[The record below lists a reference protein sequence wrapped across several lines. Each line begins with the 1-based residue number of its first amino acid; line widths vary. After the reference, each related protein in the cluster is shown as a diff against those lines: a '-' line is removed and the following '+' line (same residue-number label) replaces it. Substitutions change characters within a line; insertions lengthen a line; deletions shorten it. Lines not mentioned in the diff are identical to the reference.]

1 MDQIHPILL
10 NFQHN
15 EQEAYP
21 VIRKAQSY
29 GVAQR
34 GIALLTI
41 LVMVAL
47 ATILAATIAKRQTNT
62 SENTGYL
69 MRQDQSLLYA
79 KSAEAFF
86 SELLIQDSD
95 NGSSIDH
102 LQENWAKP
110 MPPFPVEDG
119 SVSGRLMDES
129 GKFNLNNL
137 VKADGSQVD
146 DSARRWF
153 EKLLQRVGLPAELS
167 QAVIDWQ
174 DVDDETTEAMGAESN
189 YYQGLDPAYLA
200 PNTKFHSVEELK
212 LVRGFE
218 GKNYDLIKP
227 YVTALPEQ
235 TKVNMNT
242 APALLLASIDPKV
255 DVKSVEQELKTK
267 QANLTYFNNVDDLWK
282 LNAFSGIDEQN
293 KTDAAALL
301 DSKSNYFTA
310 QIEVV
315 LSERKRQFTS
325 ALVRKDKQVFVYS
338 RSLSPFY

>member
-1 MDQIHPILL
+1 MKND
-10 NFQHN
+10 
-15 EQEAYP
+15 
-21 VIRKAQSY
+21 SS
-29 GVAQR
+29 QR

-62 SENTGYL
+62 AENTGYL

-95 NGSSIDH
+95 NGGNIDH

-110 MPPFPVEDG
+110 MPAFPVEDG
-119 SVSGRLMDES
+119 FISGRLLDES

-137 VKADGSQVD
+137 LKADGSVD

-174 DVDDETTEAMGAESN
+174 DADDETTGAMGAESN
-189 YYQGLDPAYLA
+189 YYQGLDPSYLA
-200 PNTKFHSVEELK
+200 SNTNFHQVEELK

-218 GKNYDLIKP
+218 GKNYDLIAP
-227 YVTALPEQ
+227 YVTALPEA
-235 TKVNMNT
+235 TKINMNT
-242 APALLLASIDPKV
+242 AAPLLLASIDPKL
-255 DVKSVEQELKTK
+255 DVKTLEQELKAK
-267 QANLTYFNNVDDLWK
+267 QAELTYFNSVEDLWK
-282 LNAFSGIDEQN
+282 LNAFSGIEPQN
-293 KTDAAALL
+293 KTDAAAWL

-315 LSERKRQFTS
+315 LSERKRQFSS
-325 ALVRKDKQVFVYS
+325 AMMRKDKQVTVYS
-338 RSLSPFY
+338 RSLAPFK

>member
-1 MDQIHPILL
+1 MKND
-10 NFQHN
+10 
-15 EQEAYP
+15 
-21 VIRKAQSY
+21 SS
-29 GVAQR
+29 QR

-62 SENTGYL
+62 AENTGYL

-110 MPPFPVEDG
+110 MPAFPVEDG
-119 SVSGRLMDES
+119 FISGRLLDES

-137 VKADGSQVD
+137 LKADGSVD

-174 DVDDETTEAMGAESN
+174 DADDETTGAMGAESN
-189 YYQGLDPAYLA
+189 YYQGLDPSYLA
-200 PNTKFHSVEELK
+200 SNTRFHQVEELK

-218 GKNYDLIKP
+218 GKNYDLIAP
-227 YVTALPEQ
+227 YVTALPEA
-235 TKVNMNT
+235 TKINMNT
-242 APALLLASIDPKV
+242 AAPLLLASIDPKL
-255 DVKSVEQELKTK
+255 DVKTLEQELKAK
-267 QANLTYFNNVDDLWK
+267 QAELAYFNSVEDLWK
-282 LNAFSGIDEQN
+282 LNAFSGIEPQN
-293 KTDAAALL
+293 KTDAAAWL

-315 LSERKRQFTS
+315 LSERKRQFSS
-325 ALVRKDKQVFVYS
+325 AMMRKDKQVTVYS
-338 RSLSPFY
+338 RSLAPFNTVVPAP

>member
-1 MDQIHPILL
+1 MIAMKND
-10 NFQHN
+10 
-15 EQEAYP
+15 
-21 VIRKAQSY
+21 SS
-29 GVAQR
+29 QR

-62 SENTGYL
+62 AENTGYL

-110 MPPFPVEDG
+110 MPAFPVEDG
-119 SVSGRLMDES
+119 FISGRLLDES

-137 VKADGSQVD
+137 LKADGSVD

-174 DVDDETTEAMGAESN
+174 DADDETTGAMGAESN
-189 YYQGLDPAYLA
+189 YYQGLDPSYLA
-200 PNTKFHSVEELK
+200 SNTKFHQVEELK

-218 GKNYDLIKP
+218 GKNYDLIAP
-227 YVTALPEQ
+227 YVTALPEA
-235 TKVNMNT
+235 TKINMNT
-242 APALLLASIDPKV
+242 AAPLLLASIDPKL
-255 DVKSVEQELKTK
+255 DVKTLEQELKAK
-267 QANLTYFNNVDDLWK
+267 QAELAYFNSVEDLWK
-282 LNAFSGIDEQN
+282 LNAFSGIEPQN
-293 KTDAAALL
+293 KTDAAAWL

-315 LSERKRQFTS
+315 LSERKRQFSS
-325 ALVRKDKQVFVYS
+325 AMMRKDKQVTVYS
-338 RSLSPFY
+338 RSLAPFNTVVPAP

>member
-1 MDQIHPILL
+1 M
-10 NFQHN
+10 
-15 EQEAYP
+15 
-21 VIRKAQSY
+21 IRKARSY
-29 GVAQR
+29 GVAQS

-69 MRQDQSLLYA
+69 MRQNQSLLYA

-95 NGSSIDH
+95 NGGTIDH

-119 SVSGRLMDES
+119 LVSGRLIDES

-137 VKADGSQVD
+137 VKADGNQVD

-174 DVDDETTEAMGAESN
+174 DSNEEVTGAMGAESS
-189 YYQGLDPAYLA
+189 YYQGFDPAYLV

-235 TKVNMNT
+235 TKVNINT

-255 DVKSVEQELKTK
+255 DVKTVEQELKRK
-267 QANLTYFNNVDDLWK
+267 QTELTYFNNAEDLWK
-282 LNAFSGIDEQN
+282 LSVFSGIEQQN

-315 LSERKRQFTS
+315 LSERKRQFS
-325 ALVRKDKQVFVYS
+325 SSLVRKDKQVSVYS
-338 RSLSPFY
+338 RSLVPFE

>member
-1 MDQIHPILL
+1 MIAMKND
-10 NFQHN
+10 
-15 EQEAYP
+15 
-21 VIRKAQSY
+21 SS
-29 GVAQR
+29 QR

-110 MPPFPVEDG
+110 MPAFPVEDG
-119 SVSGRLMDES
+119 FISGRLLDES

-137 VKADGSQVD
+137 LKADGSVD
-146 DSARRWF
+146 VSARKKKK
-153 EKLLQRVGLPAELS
+153 KLLQRVGLPAELS

-174 DVDDETTEAMGAESN
+174 DADDETTGAMGAESN
-189 YYQGLDPAYLA
+189 YYQGLDPSYLA
-200 PNTKFHSVEELK
+200 SNTKFHQVEELK

-218 GKNYDLIKP
+218 GKNYDLIAP
-227 YVTALPEQ
+227 YVTALPEA
-235 TKVNMNT
+235 TKINMNT
-242 APALLLASIDPKV
+242 AAPLLLASIDPKI
-255 DVKSVEQELKTK
+255 DVKAVEQELKAK
-267 QANLTYFNNVDDLWK
+267 QAELTYFNSVEDLWK
-282 LNAFSGIDEQN
+282 LNAFSGIEPQN
-293 KTDAAALL
+293 KTDAAAWL

-315 LSERKRQFTS
+315 LSERKRQFSS
-325 ALVRKDKQVFVYS
+325 AMMRKDKQVTVYS
-338 RSLSPFY
+338 RSLAPFNTVVPAP

>member
-1 MDQIHPILL
+1 MKND
-10 NFQHN
+10 
-15 EQEAYP
+15 
-21 VIRKAQSY
+21 SS
-29 GVAQR
+29 QR

-62 SENTGYL
+62 AENTGYL

-95 NGSSIDH
+95 NGGNIDH

-110 MPPFPVEDG
+110 MPAFPVEDG
-119 SVSGRLMDES
+119 FISGRLLDES

-137 VKADGSQVD
+137 LKADGSVD

-174 DVDDETTEAMGAESN
+174 DADDETTGAMGAESN
-189 YYQGLDPAYLA
+189 YYQGLDPSYLA
-200 PNTKFHSVEELK
+200 SNTKFHQVEELK

-218 GKNYDLIKP
+218 GKNYDLIAP
-227 YVTALPEQ
+227 YVTALPEA
-235 TKVNMNT
+235 TKINMNT
-242 APALLLASIDPKV
+242 AAPLLLASIDPKL
-255 DVKSVEQELKTK
+255 DLKTLEQELKAK
-267 QANLTYFNNVDDLWK
+267 QAELTYFNSLEDLWK
-282 LNAFSGIDEQN
+282 LNAFSGIEPQN
-293 KTDAAALL
+293 KTDAAAWL

-315 LSERKRQFTS
+315 LSERKRQFSS
-325 ALVRKDKQVFVYS
+325 AMMRKDKQVTIYS
-338 RSLSPFY
+338 RSLAPFNTVVPAP

>member
-1 MDQIHPILL
+1 MIAMKND
-10 NFQHN
+10 
-15 EQEAYP
+15 
-21 VIRKAQSY
+21 SS
-29 GVAQR
+29 QR

-62 SENTGYL
+62 AENTGYL

-86 SELLIQDSD
+86 SELLIQDSE
-95 NGSSIDH
+95 NGGNIDH

-110 MPPFPVEDG
+110 MPAFPVEDG
-119 SVSGRLMDES
+119 FVSGRLLDES

-137 VKADGSQVD
+137 LKADGSVD

-174 DVDDETTEAMGAESN
+174 DADDETTGAMGAESN
-189 YYQGLDPAYLA
+189 YYQGLDPSYLA
-200 PNTKFHSVEELK
+200 SNTRFHQVEELK

-218 GKNYDLIKP
+218 GKNYDLIAP
-227 YVTALPEQ
+227 YVTALPEA
-235 TKVNMNT
+235 TKINMNT
-242 APALLLASIDPKV
+242 AAPLLLASIDPKL
-255 DVKSVEQELKTK
+255 DVKTLEQELKAK
-267 QANLTYFNNVDDLWK
+267 QAELAYFNSVEDLWK
-282 LNAFSGIDEQN
+282 LNAFSGIEPQN
-293 KTDAAALL
+293 KTDAAAWL

-315 LSERKRQFTS
+315 LSERKRQFSS
-325 ALVRKDKQVFVYS
+325 AMMRKDKQVTVYS
-338 RSLSPFY
+338 RSLAPFNTVVPAP

>member
-1 MDQIHPILL
+1 MKI
-10 NFQHN
+10 
-15 EQEAYP
+15 Y
-21 VIRKAQSY
+21 SS
-29 GVAQR
+29 QR

-95 NGSSIDH
+95 NGGNIDH

-110 MPPFPVEDG
+110 MPAFPVEDG
-119 SVSGRLMDES
+119 FVSGRLLDES

-137 VKADGSQVD
+137 LKADGSVD

-174 DVDDETTEAMGAESN
+174 DADDETTGAMGAESN
-189 YYQGLDPAYLA
+189 YYQGLDPSYLA
-200 PNTKFHSVEELK
+200 SNTKFHQVEELK

-218 GKNYDLIKP
+218 GKNYDLIAP
-227 YVTALPEQ
+227 YVTALPEA
-235 TKVNMNT
+235 TKININT
-242 APALLLASIDPKV
+242 AAPLLLASIDPKI
-255 DVKSVEQELKTK
+255 DVKTVEQELKVK
-267 QANLTYFNNVDDLWK
+267 QAELTYFNSVEDLWK
-282 LNAFSGIDEQN
+282 LNAFSGIEPQN
-293 KTDAAALL
+293 KTDAVAWL
-301 DSKSNYFTA
+301 DNKSNYFTA

-325 ALVRKDKQVFVYS
+325 AIMRKDKQVTVYS
-338 RSLSPFY
+338 RRLAPFNTVVPAP

>member
-1 MDQIHPILL
+1 MK
-10 NFQHN
+10 N
-15 EQEAYP
+15 Y
-21 VIRKAQSY
+21 SS
-29 GVAQR
+29 QR
-34 GIALLTI
+34 GVALLTI

-62 SENTGYL
+62 AENTGYL

-110 MPPFPVEDG
+110 MPSFPVEDG
-119 SVSGRLMDES
+119 SVSGKLLDES

-137 VKADGSQVD
+137 VKADGNQVD

-174 DVDDETTEAMGAESN
+174 DTNDEVTGAMGAESS
-189 YYQGLDPAYLA
+189 YYQGLDPAYLT
-200 PNTKFHSVEELK
+200 PNTKFHSIEELK

-255 DVKSVEQELKTK
+255 DVKAIEQQLKIKETELTH
-267 QANLTYFNNVDDLWK
+267 FNNVDDLWK
-282 LNAFSGIDEQN
+282 LTAFSGINEQS
-293 KTDAAALL
+293 KTDAASLL
-301 DSKSNYFTA
+301 GSKSNYFTA
-310 QIEVV
+310 QIEVM
-315 LSERKRQFTS
+315 LSERKRQFNS
-325 ALVRKDKQVFVYS
+325 LMMRKDKQVIVYS
-338 RSLSPFY
+338 RSLAPF

>member
-1 MDQIHPILL
+1 MIAMKND
-10 NFQHN
+10 
-15 EQEAYP
+15 
-21 VIRKAQSY
+21 SS
-29 GVAQR
+29 QR

-95 NGSSIDH
+95 NGGNIDH

-110 MPPFPVEDG
+110 MPAFPVEDG
-119 SVSGRLMDES
+119 FISGRLLDES

-137 VKADGSQVD
+137 LKADGSVD

-174 DVDDETTEAMGAESN
+174 DADDETTGAMGAESN
-189 YYQGLDPAYLA
+189 YYQGLDPSYLA
-200 PNTKFHSVEELK
+200 SNTRFHQVEELK

-218 GKNYDLIKP
+218 GKNYDLIAP
-227 YVTALPEQ
+227 YVTALPEA
-235 TKVNMNT
+235 TKINMNT
-242 APALLLASIDPKV
+242 AAPLLLASIDPKL
-255 DVKSVEQELKTK
+255 DVKTLEQELKAK
-267 QANLTYFNNVDDLWK
+267 QAELTYFNSLEDLWK
-282 LNAFSGIDEQN
+282 LNAFSGIEPQN
-293 KTDAAALL
+293 KTDAAAWL

-325 ALVRKDKQVFVYS
+325 AMMRKDKQVTVYS
-338 RSLSPFY
+338 RSLAPFNTVVPAP

>member
-1 MDQIHPILL
+1 MIAMKND
-10 NFQHN
+10 
-15 EQEAYP
+15 
-21 VIRKAQSY
+21 SS
-29 GVAQR
+29 QR

-95 NGSSIDH
+95 NGGNIDH

-110 MPPFPVEDG
+110 MPAFPVDDG
-119 SVSGRLMDES
+119 FVSGRLLDES

-137 VKADGSQVD
+137 LKADGSVD

-174 DVDDETTEAMGAESN
+174 DADDETTGAMGAESN
-189 YYQGLDPAYLA
+189 YYQGLDPSYLA
-200 PNTKFHSVEELK
+200 SNTKFHQVEELK

-218 GKNYDLIKP
+218 GKNYDLIAP
-227 YVTALPEQ
+227 YVTALPEA
-235 TKVNMNT
+235 TKINMNT
-242 APALLLASIDPKV
+242 AAPLLLASIDPKI
-255 DVKSVEQELKTK
+255 DVKMLEQELKAK
-267 QANLTYFNNVDDLWK
+267 QAELTYFNSVEDLWK
-282 LNAFSGIDEQN
+282 LNTFSGIEPQN
-293 KTDAAALL
+293 KTDAAAWL

-325 ALVRKDKQVFVYS
+325 AMMRKDKQVTVYS
-338 RSLSPFY
+338 RSLAPFNTVVPAP

>member
-1 MDQIHPILL
+1 MK
-10 NFQHN
+10 N
-15 EQEAYP
+15 Y
-21 VIRKAQSY
+21 SS
-29 GVAQR
+29 QR
-34 GIALLTI
+34 GVALLTI

-62 SENTGYL
+62 AENTGYL

-110 MPPFPVEDG
+110 MPSFPVEDG
-119 SVSGRLMDES
+119 SVSGKLLDES

-137 VKADGSQVD
+137 VKADGNQVD

-174 DVDDETTEAMGAESN
+174 DTNDEVTGAMGAESS
-189 YYQGLDPAYLA
+189 YYQGLDPAYLT
-200 PNTKFHSVEELK
+200 PNTKFHSIEELK

-255 DVKSVEQELKTK
+255 DVKAIEQQLKIKETELTH
-267 QANLTYFNNVDDLWK
+267 FNNVDDLWK
-282 LNAFSGIDEQN
+282 LSAFSGIDEQS
-293 KTDAAALL
+293 KTDAASLL

-310 QIEVV
+310 QIEVM
-315 LSERKRQFTS
+315 LSERKRQFNS
-325 ALVRKDKQVFVYS
+325 LMMRKDNIKHLLS
-338 RSLSPFY
+338 RL

>member
-1 MDQIHPILL
+1 MKND
-10 NFQHN
+10 
-15 EQEAYP
+15 
-21 VIRKAQSY
+21 SS
-29 GVAQR
+29 QR

-62 SENTGYL
+62 AENTGYL

-110 MPPFPVEDG
+110 MPAFPVEDG
-119 SVSGRLMDES
+119 FISGRLLDES

-137 VKADGSQVD
+137 LKADGSVD

-174 DVDDETTEAMGAESN
+174 DADDETTGAMGAESN
-189 YYQGLDPAYLA
+189 YYQGLDPSYLA
-200 PNTKFHSVEELK
+200 SNTRFHQVEELK

-218 GKNYDLIKP
+218 GKNYDLIAP
-227 YVTALPEQ
+227 YVTALPEA
-235 TKVNMNT
+235 TKINMNT
-242 APALLLASIDPKV
+242 AAPLLLASIDPKL
-255 DVKSVEQELKTK
+255 DVKTLEQELKAK
-267 QANLTYFNNVDDLWK
+267 QAELTYFNSVEDLWK
-282 LNAFSGIDEQN
+282 LNAFSGIEPQN
-293 KTDAAALL
+293 KTDAAAWL

-315 LSERKRQFTS
+315 LSERKRQFSS
-325 ALVRKDKQVFVYS
+325 AMMRKDKQVTVYS
-338 RSLSPFY
+338 RSLAPFNTVVPAP

>member
-1 MDQIHPILL
+1 MIAMKND
-10 NFQHN
+10 
-15 EQEAYP
+15 
-21 VIRKAQSY
+21 SS
-29 GVAQR
+29 QR

-110 MPPFPVEDG
+110 MPAFPVEDG
-119 SVSGRLMDES
+119 FISGRLLDES

-137 VKADGSQVD
+137 LKADGSVD

-174 DVDDETTEAMGAESN
+174 DADDETTGAMGAESN
-189 YYQGLDPAYLA
+189 YYQGLDPSYLA
-200 PNTKFHSVEELK
+200 SNTRFHQVEELK

-218 GKNYDLIKP
+218 GKNYDLIAP
-227 YVTALPEQ
+227 YVTALPEA
-235 TKVNMNT
+235 TKINMNT
-242 APALLLASIDPKV
+242 AAPLLLASIDPKL
-255 DVKSVEQELKTK
+255 DVKTLEQELKAK
-267 QANLTYFNNVDDLWK
+267 QAELAYFNSVEDLWK
-282 LNAFSGIDEQN
+282 LNAFSGIEPQN
-293 KTDAAALL
+293 KTDAAAWL

-325 ALVRKDKQVFVYS
+325 AMMRKDKQVTVYS
-338 RSLSPFY
+338 RSLAPFNTVVPAP

>member
-1 MDQIHPILL
+1 MK
-10 NFQHN
+10 N
-15 EQEAYP
+15 Y
-21 VIRKAQSY
+21 SS
-29 GVAQR
+29 QR
-34 GIALLTI
+34 GVALLTI

-62 SENTGYL
+62 AENTGYL

-119 SVSGRLMDES
+119 SVSGKLLDES

-137 VKADGSQVD
+137 VKADGNQVD

-174 DVDDETTEAMGAESN
+174 DTNDEVTGAMGAESS
-189 YYQGLDPAYLA
+189 YYQGLDPAYLT
-200 PNTKFHSVEELK
+200 PNTKFHSIEELK

-255 DVKSVEQELKTK
+255 DVKAIEQQLKVKETEL
-267 QANLTYFNNVDDLWK
+267 AHFNNVGDLWK
-282 LNAFSGIDEQN
+282 LSAFSGIDEQS
-293 KTDAAALL
+293 KTDAASLL

-325 ALVRKDKQVFVYS
+325 LMMRKDKQVIVYS
-338 RSLSPFY
+338 RSLAPF

>member
-1 MDQIHPILL
+1 MKI
-10 NFQHN
+10 
-15 EQEAYP
+15 Y
-21 VIRKAQSY
+21 SS
-29 GVAQR
+29 QR

-95 NGSSIDH
+95 NGGNIDH

-110 MPPFPVEDG
+110 MPAFPVEDG
-119 SVSGRLMDES
+119 FVSGRLLDES

-137 VKADGSQVD
+137 LKADGSVD

-174 DVDDETTEAMGAESN
+174 DADDETTGAMGAESN
-189 YYQGLDPAYLA
+189 YYQGLDPSYLA
-200 PNTKFHSVEELK
+200 SNTKFHQVEELK

-218 GKNYDLIKP
+218 GKNYDLIAP
-227 YVTALPEQ
+227 YVTALPEA
-235 TKVNMNT
+235 TKININT
-242 APALLLASIDPKV
+242 AVPILLASIDSRI
-255 DVKSVEQELKTK
+255 DVTTVEQALKAK
-267 QANLTYFNNVDDLWK
+267 QAELTYFNSVEDLWK
-282 LNAFSGIDEQN
+282 LNAFSGIEPQN
-293 KTDAAALL
+293 KSDAAAWL
-301 DSKSNYFTA
+301 DNKSNYFTA

-325 ALVRKDKQVFVYS
+325 AIMRKDKQVTVYS
-338 RSLSPFY
+338 RSLAPFK

>member
-1 MDQIHPILL
+1 MK
-10 NFQHN
+10 N
-15 EQEAYP
+15 Y
-21 VIRKAQSY
+21 SS
-29 GVAQR
+29 QR
-34 GIALLTI
+34 GVALLTI

-62 SENTGYL
+62 AENTGYL

-110 MPPFPVEDG
+110 MPPFSVEDG
-119 SVSGRLMDES
+119 SVSGKLLDES

-137 VKADGSQVD
+137 VKADGNQVD

-174 DVDDETTEAMGAESN
+174 DTNDEVTGAMGAESS
-189 YYQGLDPAYLA
+189 YYQGLDPAYLT
-200 PNTKFHSVEELK
+200 PNTKFHSIEELK

-255 DVKSVEQELKTK
+255 DVKAIEQQLKVKETELTH
-267 QANLTYFNNVDDLWK
+267 FNNVDDLWK
-282 LNAFSGIDEQN
+282 LSAFSGIDEQS
-293 KTDAAALL
+293 KTDAASLL

-310 QIEVV
+310 QIEVM

-325 ALVRKDKQVFVYS
+325 LMMRKDKQVIVYS
-338 RSLSPFY
+338 RSLAPF

>member
-1 MDQIHPILL
+1 MKND
-10 NFQHN
+10 
-15 EQEAYP
+15 
-21 VIRKAQSY
+21 SS
-29 GVAQR
+29 QR

-62 SENTGYL
+62 AENTGYL

-110 MPPFPVEDG
+110 MPAFPVEDG
-119 SVSGRLMDES
+119 FISGRLLDES

-137 VKADGSQVD
+137 LKADGSVD

-174 DVDDETTEAMGAESN
+174 DADDETTGAMGAESN
-189 YYQGLDPAYLA
+189 YYQGLDPSYLA
-200 PNTKFHSVEELK
+200 SNTRFHQVEELK

-218 GKNYDLIKP
+218 GKNYDLIAP
-227 YVTALPEQ
+227 YVTALPEA
-235 TKVNMNT
+235 TKINMNT
-242 APALLLASIDPKV
+242 AAPLLLASIDLKL
-255 DVKSVEQELKTK
+255 DVKTLEQELKAK
-267 QANLTYFNNVDDLWK
+267 QAELTYFNSVEDLWK
-282 LNAFSGIDEQN
+282 LNAFSGIEPQN
-293 KTDAAALL
+293 KTDAAAWL

-315 LSERKRQFTS
+315 LSERKRQFSS
-325 ALVRKDKQVFVYS
+325 AMMRKDKQVTVYS
-338 RSLSPFY
+338 RSLAPFNTVVPAP

>member
-1 MDQIHPILL
+1 MK
-10 NFQHN
+10 N
-15 EQEAYP
+15 Y
-21 VIRKAQSY
+21 SS
-29 GVAQR
+29 QR
-34 GIALLTI
+34 GVALLTI

-62 SENTGYL
+62 AENTGYL

-119 SVSGRLMDES
+119 SVSGKLLDES

-137 VKADGSQVD
+137 VKADGNQVD

-174 DVDDETTEAMGAESN
+174 DTNDEVTGAMGAESS
-189 YYQGLDPAYLA
+189 YYQGLDPAYLT
-200 PNTKFHSVEELK
+200 PNTKFHSIDELK

-227 YVTALPEQ
+227 YVTTLPEQ

-255 DVKSVEQELKTK
+255 DVKAIEQQLKVKETELTH
-267 QANLTYFNNVDDLWK
+267 FNNVDDLWK
-282 LNAFSGIDEQN
+282 LSAFSGIDEQS
-293 KTDAAALL
+293 KTDAASLL

-325 ALVRKDKQVFVYS
+325 LMMRKDKQVIVYS
-338 RSLSPFY
+338 RSLAPF

>member
-1 MDQIHPILL
+1 MIAMKND
-10 NFQHN
+10 
-15 EQEAYP
+15 
-21 VIRKAQSY
+21 SS
-29 GVAQR
+29 QR

-95 NGSSIDH
+95 NGGNIDH

-110 MPPFPVEDG
+110 MPAFPVEDG
-119 SVSGRLMDES
+119 FVSGRLLDES

-137 VKADGSQVD
+137 LKADGSVD
-146 DSARRWF
+146 DSAKRWF

-174 DVDDETTEAMGAESN
+174 DADDETTGAMGAESN
-189 YYQGLDPAYLA
+189 YYQGLDPSYLA
-200 PNTKFHSVEELK
+200 SDTRFHQVEELK

-218 GKNYDLIKP
+218 GKNYDLIAP
-227 YVTALPEQ
+227 YVTALPEA
-235 TKVNMNT
+235 TKINMNT
-242 APALLLASIDPKV
+242 AAPLLLASIDPKL
-255 DVKSVEQELKTK
+255 DVKTLEQELKAK
-267 QANLTYFNNVDDLWK
+267 QAEFTYFNSVEDLWK
-282 LNAFSGIDEQN
+282 LNAFSGIEPQN
-293 KTDAAALL
+293 KTDAVAWL

-315 LSERKRQFTS
+315 LSERKRQFSS
-325 ALVRKDKQVFVYS
+325 AMMRKDKQVTVYS
-338 RSLSPFY
+338 RSLAPFNANVPAL